1 MTQPTDIT
9 QTARRPRKRVLAGV
23 FAAIA
28 VTAGGVAGQMTN
40 SAEASVP
47 TDTAARFLEMQSVNE
62 LDTVSF
68 HDIEM
73 STAKKTVVDAALQD
87 AAEQQCLAE
96 GIYFEARSESVAGQ
110 KAVAEVIKN
119 RVESRFYPS
128 TICGVVYQGSQRALS
143 EGKVNCQFRFAC
155 DGSMD
160 RWTPTG
166 IAWERAQHLA
176 AISLADGFAPITNEA
191 THYHANY
198 VRPGW
203 SRRLKRTK
211 RVGVHTFYQDLPF
224 RRLSHQRKLAAAKAT
239 PSVSAAP

>member
-1 MTQPTDIT
+1 MADQSETTP
-9 QTARRPRKRVLAGV
+9 AARPRKRMMAAAVAAVSIALGGAVLP
-23 FAAIA
+23 
-28 VTAGGVAGQMTN
+28 TA
-40 SAEASVP
+40 
-47 TDTAARFLEMQSVNE
+47 DTADADLPSISEQAARYHSVQEING
-62 LDTVSF
+62 LSTTAFQDTEFSAVKS
-68 HDIEM
+68 
-73 STAKKTVVDAALQD
+73 AAVEDMLQD

-128 TICGVVYQGSQRALS
+128 TICGVVYQGAQRALDA
-143 EGKVNCQFRFAC
+143 GKVNCQFSFAC

-176 AISLADGFAPITNEA
+176 AISLADGFEPITNEA

-203 SRRLKRTK
+203 SRKLKRTK
-211 RVGVHTFYQDLPF
+211 RVGIHTFYQDLPF
-224 RRLSHQRKLAAAKAT
+224 RRLSHQRKLAAAA
-239 PSVSAAP
+239 S

>member
-1 MTQPTDIT
+1 MADQHTTQP
-9 QTARRPRKRVLAGV
+9 AARPRKRMIAAAATAVSVALGGAVLP
-23 FAAIA
+23 
-28 VTAGGVAGQMTN
+28 TTSVAD
-40 SAEASVP
+40 AELPSISEQ
-47 TDTAARFLEMQSVNE
+47 AARYVGMQDVNE
-62 LDTVSF
+62 LSANVFPTTFEDTEFSAVKS
-68 HDIEM
+68 
-73 STAKKTVVDAALQD
+73 AAVDSMLQN

-128 TICGVVYQGSQRALS
+128 TICGVVYQGAQAALDA
-143 EGKVNCQFRFAC
+143 GKVNCQFSFAC

-176 AISLADGFAPITNEA
+176 AISLADGFEPITNEA

-203 SRRLKRTK
+203 SRKLKRTK
-211 RVGVHTFYQDLPF
+211 RVGIHTFYQDLPF
-224 RRLSHQRKLAAAKAT
+224 RRLSHQRKLAAAA
-239 PSVSAAP
+239 S

>member
-1 MTQPTDIT
+1 MADQHDNTP
-9 QTARRPRKRVLAGV
+9 AARPRKRMIAAAATAVSVALGGAVLP
-23 FAAIA
+23 
-28 VTAGGVAGQMTN
+28 TAGIAD
-40 SAEASVP
+40 AELPSISEQ
-47 TDTAARFLEMQSVNE
+47 AARYVGMQGVNE
-62 LDTVSF
+62 LSAVTFQDTEFSAVKS
-68 HDIEM
+68 
-73 STAKKTVVDAALQD
+73 AAVDSMLQD

-128 TICGVVYQGSQRALS
+128 TICGVVYQGAQRALDA
-143 EGKVNCQFRFAC
+143 GKVNCQFSFAC

-176 AISLADGFAPITNEA
+176 AISLADGFEPITNEA

-203 SRRLKRTK
+203 SRKLKRTK
-211 RVGVHTFYQDLPF
+211 RVGIHTFYQDLPF
-224 RRLSHQRKLAAAKAT
+224 RRLSHQRKLAAAA
-239 PSVSAAP
+239 S

>member
-1 MTQPTDIT
+1 MADQTDATI
-9 QTARRPRKRVLAGV
+9 QERRVRKRVLA
-23 FAAIA
+23 AAVAA
-28 VTAGGVAGQMTN
+28 VSVALGGAVLPTTH
-40 SAEASVP
+40 AEDASLP
-47 TDTAARFLEMQSVNE
+47 SISDQAARYVSEQSVNE
-62 LDTVSF
+62 VLAATFQDAEFSAVKSAAVE
-68 HDIEM
+68 EM
-73 STAKKTVVDAALQD
+73 LQD

-128 TICGVVYQGSQRALS
+128 TICGVVYQGAQRALDA
-143 EGKVNCQFRFAC
+143 GKVNCQFSFAC

-176 AISLADGFAPITNEA
+176 AISLADGFEPITNEA

-203 SRRLKRTK
+203 SRKLKRTK
-211 RVGVHTFYQDLPF
+211 RVGIHTFYQDLPF
-224 RRLSHQRKLAAAKAT
+224 RRLSHQRKLAA
-239 PSVSAAP
+239 SAS